1 MSNEYFFVTRW
12 AVDAAPAEVY
22 AILMDF
28 EALPVWWPAVYLDVR
43 LLQRGAPGDEGTTAA
58 LHTKGWLPY
67 TLKWSLEVT
76 TVDPPRGFSLAAR
89 GDFVGS
95 GVWRIEAEPG
105 GERCTVT
112 YEWRINAEK
121 PLLRHLGWLLRPV
134 FAANH
139 HWAMR
144 AGEISLNMEI
154 RRRRAGSE
162 AERQAL
168 PRPPGPTF
176 PHNLGQRR
184 RSRCGPRA
192 EPRAGAR
199 RGAQGVITTATTVGS

>member
-12 AVDAAPAEVY
+12 TADAPPAEVQ
-22 AILMDF
+22 AILMEV
-28 EALPVWWPAVYLDVR
+28 EAFPAWWPAVYLDVQVLR
-43 LLQRGAPGDEGTTAA
+43 RGAPGGEGTTAA

-67 TLKWSLEVT
+67 TLRWTLEVT
-76 TVDPPRGFSLAAR
+76 TVDPPRGFSLVAR

-95 GVWRIEAEPG
+95 GVWRIEAAPG
-105 GERCTVT
+105 GDRSVVI

-121 PLLRHLGWLLRPV
+121 PLLRRLGWLLRPV

-139 HWAMR
+139 RWAMR
-144 AGEISLNMEI
+144 TGEISLNREI

-176 PHNLGQRR
+176 PHN
-184 RSRCGPRA
+184 RSRRQRSLRA
-192 EPRAGAR
+192 PG
-199 RGAQGVITTATTVGS
+199 